1 MSRRLRP
8 FSRRAPQR
16 ASAAGDA
23 LAAGETF
30 ETVESVGDR
39 SPDSIDGPIDNPID
53 GDRPSATNLDAALI
67 EPSGMS
73 TRDLVNEAIAGLF
86 ARPARMILTV
96 LGTVIGLAAL
106 VATLGLSR
114 TAGSRIVG
122 RFDALAAT
130 EIVVSAKPSAE
141 NLKVDAI
148 PWDAP
153 ARLARLN
160 GVAQVG
166 TLSTVKT
173 KSVLV
178 GSSPISDPQ
187 NQTKFSLTISAASP
201 GLFPAVHAQ
210 LRTGRFLDDQLSER
224 AERVAVLGPNA
235 ASRLGISGVSKLP
248 AITVGDQIYLVIG
261 ILDGVSRQPDL
272 LSAVIIPEG
281 TAKRDFRLK
290 HPDLVVVESDIGAAQ
305 LVSQQIPLALRPD
318 DPRTLKVVSPPEP
331 KRVKDAVKND
341 LNLLFLI
348 LGGVSLVVGAIGIAN
363 VTLVSVMERTG
374 EIGLRRAL
382 GASRRHIAGQFLVES
397 GTMGLVGGILG
408 ASLGTLVVV
417 AVSAYQSWTPVL
429 DPAAPFAAPVLGA
442 AIGLLS
448 GFYPAMR
455 AARMAPVDALRA
467 GT

>member
-8 FSRRAPQR
+8 SSWRSETPVSDSIASEAAAPGESFEEVEPLGDD
-16 ASAAGDA
+16 SAAD
-23 LAAGETF
+23 F
-30 ETVESVGDR
+30 ESDR
-39 SPDSIDGPIDNPID
+39 
-53 GDRPSATNLDAALI
+53 RSATSRDAALI

-153 ARLARLN
+153 ARLSRLN

-166 TLSTVKT
+166 TLSTLKT
-173 KSVLV
+173 NSALV

-187 NQTKFSLTISAASP
+187 NQTKFALTISAASP

-210 LRTGRFLDDQLSER
+210 LRTGRLLDDQLSER

-235 ASRLGISGVSKLP
+235 ASRLGISSVSKLP
-248 AITVGDQIYLVIG
+248 AITIGDQIYLVIG

-272 LSAVIIPEG
+272 LG
-281 TAKRDFRLK
+281 
-290 HPDLVVVESDIGAAQ
+290 
-305 LVSQQIPLALRPD
+305 
-318 DPRTLKVVSPPEP
+318 
-331 KRVKDAVKND
+331 AVKGPRSATSASNTPIWSLSSRISER
-341 LNLLFLI
+341 LNW
-348 LGGVSLVVGAIGIAN
+348 
-363 VTLVSVMERTG
+363 
-374 EIGLRRAL
+374 
-382 GASRRHIAGQFLVES
+382 SRSRFPWRCVPMIPG
-397 GTMGLVGGILG
+397 
-408 ASLGTLVVV
+408 
-417 AVSAYQSWTPVL
+417 
-429 DPAAPFAAPVLGA
+429 
-442 AIGLLS
+442 
-448 GFYPAMR
+448 R
-455 AARMAPVDALRA
+455 
-467 GT
+467 